1 MSFPLFL
8 VSQEH
13 LFRAIL
19 MMFLFVCVSRSHL
32 LHDRLEVIS
41 IWLKVATAL
50 WFKAP
55 SCIPLSDHLKTWCKT
70 KSRRSQDSTA
80 PSRLVT
86 TCDLPE
92 SVLCEMA
99 DFNLW
104 HFISCS
110 QGQNPFKTDE
120 FIDLEP
126 HFDSSFKLDR
136 LPRPGTA
143 ILHTFSLILVV
154 IISLWGWRKLWWDT
168 SWGDIPISHAML
180 GIVHSR
186 LEWWTWHTLVILTV
200 FFFFLKTC
208 HPASPSTSLMP
219 RREIKRKS
227 DAEPLTV
234 SPDGLKASRFC
245 LSFVNAPAWSRGSLS
260 VEGKY
265 SVFFLCRC
273 LQTTKWDSWRRGLC
287 CCSDLHQSDHQ

>member
-41 IWLKVATAL
+41 IWLKGATAL

-99 DFNLW
+99 DFILW

-186 LEWWTWHTLVILTV
+186 LEWWTWHTLVILT
-200 FFFFLKTC
+200 FFFFFKDM
-208 HPASPSTSLMP
+208 PSSQP
-219 RREIKRKS
+219 INIPDAKKRNKKKKRCRATDS
-227 DAEPLTV
+227 F
-234 SPDGLKASRFC
+234 SGRF
-245 LSFVNAPAWSRGSLS
+245 
-260 VEGKY
+260 EGKP
-265 SVFFLCRC
+265 FLFIFC
-273 LQTTKWDSWRRGLC
+273 K
-287 CCSDLHQSDHQ
+287 CSSLE